1 MTAHIIKPTAIA
13 LLKTVWDSHGLNYW
27 SEHLYVNPVVL
38 GGFRYCVCA
47 ECFAEM
53 CEVAA
58 QWERDFD
65 SMIEDLRASSERFL
79 GFDAWEEWQR
89 KTR

>member
-1 MTAHIIKPTAIA
+1 
-13 LLKTVWDSHGLNYW
+13 
-27 SEHLYVNPVVL
+27 
-38 GGFRYCVCA
+38 
-47 ECFAEM
+47 M